1 MRMPIPKSF
10 IETLRM
16 SCDIESIVSSYVKL
30 KRSGRN
36 ETGLCPFHSEKT
48 PSMVVY
54 NDTQSFYC
62 FGCGAGGD
70 VISFIMRIENLG
82 YVEAVKFLA
91 QRVGLE
97 VPDDGVEDHAS
108 KMKPI
113 ILEMNRLAAR
123 FYHGVLRSPE
133 GRPGQEYFSG
143 GG

>member
-1 MRMPIPKSF
+1 MPIPKSF

-30 KRSGRN
+30 KRTGRN

-82 YVEAVKFLA
+82 YVEAIKFLA

-97 VPDDGVEDHAS
+97 VPDDGMEDHAS
-108 KMKPI
+108 KIKPI
-113 ILEMNRLAAR
+113 IL
-123 FYHGVLRSPE
+123 
-133 GRPGQEYFSG
+133 
-143 GG
+143 

>member
-1 MRMPIPKSF
+1 MPIPKSF

-30 KRSGRN
+30 KRTGRN

-70 VISFIMRIENLG
+70 VISFVMRIENLG
-82 YVEAVKFLA
+82 YVEAIKFLA

-97 VPDDGVEDHAS
+97 VPDDGMEDHPEAVAPDHREVRS
-108 KMKPI
+108 
-113 ILEMNRLAAR
+113 R
-123 FYHGVLRSPE
+123 LRSRRLE
-133 GRPGQEYFSG
+133 HAAGLFKKQGLFL
-143 GG
+143 

>member
-1 MRMPIPKSF
+1 MPIPRSF

-36 ETGLCPFHSEKT
+36 RVGLCPFHSEKS

-54 NDTQSFYC
+54 NDTQSFFC

-70 VISFIMRIENLG
+70 VISFVMRIENLS
-82 YVEAVKFLA
+82 YVEAVRFLA

-97 VPDDGVEDHAS
+97 VP
-108 KMKPI
+108 
-113 ILEMNRLAAR
+113 
-123 FYHGVLRSPE
+123 
-133 GRPGQEYFSG
+133 
-143 GG
+143 